1 MVFVKEVCVLV
12 VLVIMAVAVVMVI
25 VVVVVVVLVV
35 VVFIV
40 VVVVYNCVVLSM
52 VDGERSPVF
61 GTNKM
66 EKARLMK
73 VKINRTGP

>member
-25 VVVVVVVLVV
+25 VDVVVLVV

-61 GTNKM
+61 GTNKI